1 MPVTIIAEAGVN
13 HNGSLEMAKEM
24 ARAAKECGAD
34 IVKYQTA
41 VPELVVSRFADK
53 AAYQKETTDAAE
65 RQLDMIRKLHFSFDG
80 HRELKEYCD
89 KIGIQYLSAP
99 FDIPSVRFLASLELP
114 LLKVPS
120 GEITNLPYL
129 EEVGKTRIP
138 VLLSTGMST
147 LNEITDA
154 LGILDDNGCPEATVL
169 HCNTQYP
176 TPYADANLSAML
188 ELFDQF
194 GLPVG
199 LSDHTPGWEC
209 DVAAAVLGATVIE
222 KHFTLDKS
230 LPGPDQKASLDP
242 AEFKAMVDAVRH
254 VEAALGDGRKHV
266 TASEAPNKPVARKSI
281 VAAKPI
287 RAGEV
292 FTADNL
298 TTKRPGDGVSPMRV
312 RGAGSDRQAGFC
324 RGREDRA
331 VMRAERF

>member
-24 ARAAKECGAD
+24 ARVAKECGAD

-41 VPELVVSRFADK
+41 VPELVVSRFAEK

-65 RQLDMIRKLHFSFDG
+65 SQLDMIRKLHFSFDG

-89 KIGIQYLSAP
+89 QIGIQYLSAP
-99 FDIPSVRFLASLELP
+99 FDIPSVRFLASLKLP
-114 LLKVPS
+114 LLKIPS

-176 TPYADANLSAML
+176 TPYEDANLSAML

-209 DVAAAVLGATVIE
+209 DVAATVLGATVIE

-266 TASEAPNKPVARKSI
+266 TASEALNKPIARKSI
-281 VAAKPI
+281 VAARAI
-287 RAGEV
+287 AAGEV
-292 FTADNL
+292 FTAENL
-298 TTKRPGDGVSPMRV
+298 TTKRPGDGISPMRWYEV
-312 RGAGSDRQAGFC
+312 LGQTAKRDFA
-324 RGREDRA
+324 ED
-331 VMRAERF
+331 EKIEL

>member
-24 ARAAKECGAD
+24 ARVAKECGAD

-41 VPELVVSRFADK
+41 VPELVVSRFAEK
-53 AAYQKETTDAAE
+53 AAYQKETTNAAE
-65 RQLDMIRKLHFSFDG
+65 SQLDMIRKLHFSFEG

-89 KIGIQYLSAP
+89 QIGIQYLSAP
-99 FDIPSVRFLASLELP
+99 FDIPSVRFLASLKLP
-114 LLKVPS
+114 LLKIPS

-129 EEVGKTRIP
+129 EEVGKTKIP

-176 TPYADANLSAML
+176 TPYEDANLSAML

-209 DVAAAVLGATVIE
+209 DVAATVLGATVIE
-222 KHFTLDKS
+222 KHFTLDKN

-242 AEFKAMVDAVRH
+242 AEFKAMVQAVRH
-254 VEAALGDGRKHV
+254 VEAAIGDGRKHV
-266 TASEAPNKPVARKSI
+266 TASEAPNKPIARKSI
-281 VAAKPI
+281 VAARAI

-298 TTKRPGDGVSPMRV
+298 TTKRPGDGISPMRWYEV
-312 RGAGSDRQAGFC
+312 LGQTAKRDFA
-324 RGREDRA
+324 ED
-331 VMRAERF
+331 EKIEL

>member
-24 ARAAKECGAD
+24 ARVAKECGAD

-41 VPELVVSRFADK
+41 VPELVVSRFAEK

-65 RQLDMIRKLHFSFDG
+65 SQLDMIRKLHFSFEG

-89 KIGIQYLSAP
+89 QIGIQYLSAP
-99 FDIPSVRFLASLELP
+99 FDIPSVRFLASLKLP
-114 LLKVPS
+114 LLKIPS

-129 EEVGKTRIP
+129 EEVGKTKIP

-176 TPYADANLSAML
+176 TPYEDANLSAML

-209 DVAAAVLGATVIE
+209 DVAATVLGATVIE
-222 KHFTLDKS
+222 KHFTLDKN

-242 AEFKAMVDAVRH
+242 AEFKAMVQAVRH
-254 VEAALGDGRKHV
+254 VEAAIGDGRKHV
-266 TASEAPNKPVARKSI
+266 TASEAPNKPIARKSI
-281 VAAKPI
+281 VAARAI
-287 RAGEV
+287 HAGEV
-292 FTADNL
+292 FSADNL
-298 TTKRPGDGVSPMRV
+298 TTKRPGDGISPMRWYGV
-312 RGAGSDRQAGFC
+312 LGQTAKRDFA
-324 RGREDRA
+324 ED
-331 VMRAERF
+331 EKIEL

>member
-13 HNGSLEMAKEM
+13 HNGDLQMAKQM
-24 ARAAKECGAD
+24 ALAAKECGAD
-34 IVKYQTA
+34 IVKFQTA
-41 VPELVVSRFADK
+41 VPELVVSKFAEK
-53 AAYQKETTDAAE
+53 AAYQKQTTDAAE
-65 RQLDMIRKLHFSFDG
+65 SQLDMVRKLHFDFAA

-89 KIGIQYLSAP
+89 SIGIQYLSAP
-99 FDIPSVRFLASLELP
+99 FDIPSVRFLGSLNLP
-114 LLKVPS
+114 LIKIPS

-129 EEVGKTRIP
+129 EEVGRLHTP

-147 LNEITDA
+147 LGEITDA
-154 LGILDDNGCPEATVL
+154 LGVLDDNGCPEATIL

-176 TPYADANLSAML
+176 TPYEDANLTAMM
-188 ELFDQF
+188 ELFEQF

-209 DVAAAVLGATVIE
+209 DVAAAVLGAQVIE

-242 AEFKAMVDAVRH
+242 AEFRAMVDAVRH
-254 VEAALGDGRKHV
+254 TEAALGDGRKHV
-266 TASEAPNKPVARKSI
+266 TASEAPNKAVARKSI

-287 RAGEV
+287 PAGEV

-298 TTKRPGDGVSPMRV
+298 TTKRPGDGISPMRWYEV
-312 RGAGSDRQAGFC
+312 L
-324 RGREDRA
+324 GRTAKRDFAED
-331 VMRAERF
+331 EQIEL

>member
-24 ARAAKECGAD
+24 ARVAKECGAD

-41 VPELVVSRFADK
+41 VPELVVSRFAEK

-65 RQLDMIRKLHFSFDG
+65 SQLDMIRKLHFSFDG

-89 KIGIQYLSAP
+89 QIGIQYLSAP
-99 FDIPSVRFLASLELP
+99 FDIPSVRFLASLKLP
-114 LLKVPS
+114 LLKIPS

-176 TPYADANLSAML
+176 TPYEDANLSAML

-209 DVAAAVLGATVIE
+209 DVAATVLGATVIE

-266 TASEAPNKPVARKSI
+266 TASETPNKPIARKSI
-281 VAAKPI
+281 VAARAI
-287 RAGEV
+287 AAGEV
-292 FTADNL
+292 FTTENL
-298 TTKRPGDGVSPMRV
+298 TTKRPGDGISPMRWYEV
-312 RGAGSDRQAGFC
+312 LGQTAKRDFA
-324 RGREDRA
+324 ED
-331 VMRAERF
+331 EKIEL

>member
-24 ARAAKECGAD
+24 ARVAKECGAD

-41 VPELVVSRFADK
+41 VPELVVSRFAEK

-65 RQLDMIRKLHFSFDG
+65 SQLDMIRKLHFSFDG

-89 KIGIQYLSAP
+89 QIGIQYLSAP
-99 FDIPSVRFLASLELP
+99 FDIPSVRFLASLKLP
-114 LLKVPS
+114 LLKIPS

-129 EEVGKTRIP
+129 EEVGKTKIP

-154 LGILDDNGCPEATVL
+154 LDILDQHGCPEATVL

-176 TPYADANLSAML
+176 TPYEDANLSAML

-209 DVAAAVLGATVIE
+209 DVAATVLGAQVIE
-222 KHFTLDKS
+222 KHFTLDKN

-254 VEAALGDGRKHV
+254 VEAALGDGHKHL
-266 TASEAPNKPVARKSI
+266 TASEAPNKAVARKSI
-281 VAAKPI
+281 VAARAIK
-287 RAGEV
+287 AGEV

-298 TTKRPGDGVSPMRV
+298 TTKRPGDGVSPMRWYEV
-312 RGAGSDRQAGFC
+312 LGQTAKRDFA
-324 RGREDRA
+324 ED
-331 VMRAERF
+331 EKIEL

>member
-24 ARAAKECGAD
+24 ARVAKECGAD

-41 VPELVVSRFADK
+41 VPELVVSRFAEK

-65 RQLDMIRKLHFSFDG
+65 SQLDMIRKLHFSFEG

-89 KIGIQYLSAP
+89 QIGIQYLSAP
-99 FDIPSVRFLASLELP
+99 FDIPSVRFLASLKLP
-114 LLKVPS
+114 LLKIPS

-129 EEVGKTRIP
+129 EEVGKTKIP

-176 TPYADANLSAML
+176 TPYEDANLSAML

-209 DVAAAVLGATVIE
+209 DVAATVLGATVIE
-222 KHFTLDKS
+222 KHFTLDKN

-242 AEFKAMVDAVRH
+242 AEFKAMVQAVRH
-254 VEAALGDGRKHV
+254 VEASIGDGRKHV
-266 TASEAPNKPVARKSI
+266 TASEAPNKPIARKSI
-281 VAAKPI
+281 VAARAI
-287 RAGEV
+287 HAGEV

-298 TTKRPGDGVSPMRV
+298 TTKRPGDGISPMRWYEV
-312 RGAGSDRQAGFC
+312 LGQTAKRDFA
-324 RGREDRA
+324 ED
-331 VMRAERF
+331 EKIEL

>member
-24 ARAAKECGAD
+24 ARVAKECGAD

-41 VPELVVSRFADK
+41 VPELVVSRFAEK

-65 RQLDMIRKLHFSFDG
+65 SQLDMIRKLHFSFEG

-89 KIGIQYLSAP
+89 QIGIQYLSAP
-99 FDIPSVRFLASLELP
+99 FDIPSVRFLASLKLP
-114 LLKVPS
+114 LLKIPS

-129 EEVGKTRIP
+129 EEVGKTKIP

-176 TPYADANLSAML
+176 TPYEDANLSAML

-209 DVAAAVLGATVIE
+209 DVAATVLGATVIE
-222 KHFTLDKS
+222 KHFTLDKN

-242 AEFKAMVDAVRH
+242 AEFKAMVQAVRH
-254 VEAALGDGRKHV
+254 VEAAIGDGRKHV
-266 TASEAPNKPVARKSI
+266 TTSEAPNKPIARKSI
-281 VAAKPI
+281 VAARAI
-287 RAGEV
+287 HAGEV

-298 TTKRPGDGVSPMRV
+298 TTKRPGDGISPMRWYEV
-312 RGAGSDRQAGFC
+312 LGQTAKRDFA
-324 RGREDRA
+324 ED
-331 VMRAERF
+331 EKIEL